1 MGDLRGTLGFQKYPN
16 DVSDGAPTA
25 SLFPRTR
32 AKPSSDRQTD
42 SSKDSGRRVC
52 PGRRSDARDRRHRA
66 WQARGPGKPP
76 LPARPPPRAPHA
88 HLEPQHPRLSH
99 YPFARH
105 GISRPGIA
113 IGKREPQRTK
123 GTTPDNAPRVLALNA
138 VTSGHSRRWNDESGE
153 KKREEKIHTNVLL
166 SVL

>member
-16 DVSDGAPTA
+16 DVSDRAPTA

-105 GISRPGIA
+105 GISRPGIS

-138 VTSGHSRRWNDESGE
+138 VTSGHSRRRNDESGE
-153 KKREEKIHTNVLL
+153 KKRQEKIHTNVLL